1 MGELQMN
8 KENKEGIAFL
18 IAIGLGWSSIILLN
32 WIINQMYK
40 KVSLDI
46 LKGSLSIMKKFIII
60 QEFSGSKV
68 SSYEKAIYSELK
80 KIINSKEKN
89 VIFK

>member
-1 MGELQMN
+1 
-8 KENKEGIAFL
+8 
-18 IAIGLGWSSIILLN
+18 
-32 WIINQMYK
+32 MYK

-68 SSYEKAIYSELK
+68 SSYDKAIYSELK

>member
-32 WIINQMYK
+32 WIIN
-40 KVSLDI
+40 
-46 LKGSLSIMKKFIII
+46 
-60 QEFSGSKV
+60 
-68 SSYEKAIYSELK
+68 
-80 KIINSKEKN
+80 
-89 VIFK
+89 